1 MIEEV
6 KKALKLT
13 ENLEK
18 EIENLKFYVDIH
30 LNELSKAIKEGNEEN
45 IEFQKQK
52 LQELWN
58 KLFELEAFP
67 LKEI

>member
-6 KKALKLT
+6 KKALKMT

-30 LNELSKAIKEGNEEN
+30 LHELSKAIKEGNIEN
-45 IEFQKQK
+45 IEFQKKQ

-67 LKEI
+67 LKGI

>member
-6 KKALKLT
+6 KKALKMT

-30 LNELSKAIKEGNEEN
+30 LHELSKAIKEGNIEN
-45 IEFQKQK
+45 IEF
-52 LQELWN
+52 
-58 KLFELEAFP
+58 
-67 LKEI
+67 